1 MRYPEPLRFSSPS
14 VSVFPSA
21 AMHAV
26 PSILYNR
33 PRFTSIQ
40 SATVDNGVGTG
51 RVMNLWWKEAPHY
64 LRCCLTVMIRTAE
77 ERNVIRG
84 DYGAD

>member
-1 MRYPEPLRFSSPS
+1 MLYPEPLRFSSS

-21 AMHAV
+21 AMLAV

-40 SATVDNGVGTG
+40 SATVDNGVATG
-51 RVMNLWWKEAPHY
+51 RVMNLWWKEAPYY
-64 LRCCLTVMIRTAE
+64 LRSCLTVMIRTRIGE
-77 ERNVIRG
+77 ECNKE
-84 DYGAD
+84 